1 MMNVTM
7 SHDLR
12 NPLFALISQVLSLS
26 EYLSHFKKV
35 IQEIESIPNQN
46 EQIKTKLSKLLQ
58 IYEGCMVCSKKIDN
72 AAKFIDYFAHDILDY
87 SVMMENSN
95 SFTPNLKLV
104 DIREAISQI

>member
-1 MMNVTM
+1 
-7 SHDLR
+7 
-12 NPLFALISQVLSLS
+12 
-26 EYLSHFKKV
+26 
-35 IQEIESIPNQN
+35 
-46 EQIKTKLSKLLQ
+46 
-58 IYEGCMVCSKKIDN
+58 MVCSKKIDN